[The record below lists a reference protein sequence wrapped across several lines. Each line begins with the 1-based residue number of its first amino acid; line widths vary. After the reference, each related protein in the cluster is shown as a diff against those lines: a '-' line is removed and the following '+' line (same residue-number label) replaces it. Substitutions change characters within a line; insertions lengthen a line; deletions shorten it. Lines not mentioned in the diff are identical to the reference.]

1 MENFRAV
8 QLFSEATIPVGSLDL
23 IVEQQSAKDKPLL
36 KIKGPFLIAEKRNG
50 NGRLYRRNVL
60 ETAVAEYYRDY
71 ITHGR
76 ALGELGHPDR
86 YEPVFAESC
95 IKIEKIEQAADD
107 PNIFMG
113 EAVVLQSDPS
123 RGIKGTG
130 PGDVL
135 ASMLQ
140 YGVKPGVS
148 SRGLGTVNRDKIID
162 EYYKLCAVDVVYNPS
177 GPGCY
182 VDGILESKQF
192 LINSHGDICEQ
203 IFSEFENKLSRLP
216 KGTDARID
224 HIRDAFKD
232 FMRDIR
238 GV

>member
-1 MENFRAV
+1 MENLRQV

-23 IVEQQSAKDKPLL
+23 IVEQQSSKDKPLL

-60 ETAVAEYYRDY
+60 EMAVQDYYRDY
-71 ITHGR
+71 ITPGR

-86 YEPVFAESC
+86 FEPVFADSC
-95 IKIEKIEQAADD
+95 IKIEKIAPAEDD

-113 EAVVLQSDPS
+113 EAIVLQSDPT

-148 SRGLGTVNRDKIID
+148 SRGLGQMTKDKVID

-192 LINSHGDICEQ
+192 LIDAHGEIFEQ
-203 IFSEFENKLSRLP
+203 AYNRIEKTLEVLP
-216 KGTDARID
+216 KGTDAKLA
-224 HIRDAFKD
+224 HLKSAFEN
-232 FMRDIR
+232 FIQDIR
-238 GV
+238 G